1 MALIILYLLY
11 YVYTKDT
18 SYSRNIRSV
27 ASVVEDLNR
36 ELYYLKK
43 QLSQTESEFQ
53 ANAQRMS
60 DDEIYQEIERSVY
73 DLVQPLSVTLKQLQS
88 NIEMIEGQI
97 EHRIAQLE
105 SGVKQISIPTSIH
118 ANDDE
123 KIISLFLT
131 PGKYNNTIN
140 FSTWVAIPNDFF
152 PGQCFGS
159 TYPLNIAVTNN
170 NSRSFINI
178 CTFIKWPQRNPAFMK
193 GTPSCNILITKT
205 INMGNAFNH
214 ILNISTF

>member
-1 MALIILYLLY
+1 MSLDQINFQLEYVVIVMALIILYLLY

-123 KIISLFLT
+123 KIISLYKQ
-131 PGKYNNTIN
+131 GVGIETIAKELHLSKPEVE
-140 FSTWVAIPNDFF
+140 FV
-152 PGQCFGS
+152 
-159 TYPLNIAVTNN
+159 LK
-170 NSRSFINI
+170 INK
-178 CTFIKWPQRNPAFMK
+178 IK
-193 GTPSCNILITKT
+193 
-205 INMGNAFNH
+205 
-214 ILNISTF
+214 